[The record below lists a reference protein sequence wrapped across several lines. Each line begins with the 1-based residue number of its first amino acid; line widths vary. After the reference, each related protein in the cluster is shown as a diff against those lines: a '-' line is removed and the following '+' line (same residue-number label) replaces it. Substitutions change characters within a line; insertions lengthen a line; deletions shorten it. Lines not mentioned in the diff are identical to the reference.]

1 MNVEFSALR
10 RKAGE
15 VERHLEEKCGN
26 YQSLGRKLNNLYA
39 KNGNHATGI
48 TSRLTV
54 GGGGGSGNGGDTTSL
69 VQDLKN
75 LETNENSSR
84 IQIEGLLNTMSS
96 VVNQMDSLLLNNS
109 AASSNNNNGMT
120 SPGNTTNSSNM
131 LLLRRYKEIHAD
143 YKRDFTNMKSN
154 IISKK
159 QQSELFTTSAGY
171 KSKGSGMF
179 DSSNEEGGGDGGDS
193 LETNTLLRE
202 RSYLQGSTNAVSNVL
217 NQANASMTEL
227 RRQRTS
233 LVNSN
238 TGVSNIA
245 SFAPKIGSL
254 IGKIRSRK
262 NWDNKVLAGTIG
274 TCVFFTLW
282 YMFF

>member
-1 MNVEFSALR
+1 M
-10 RKAGE
+10 
-15 VERHLEEKCGN
+15 
-26 YQSLGRKLNNLYA
+26 
-39 KNGNHATGI
+39 
-48 TSRLTV
+48 
-54 GGGGGSGNGGDTTSL
+54 

-159 QQSELFTTSAGY
+159 QQSELNAFKDTS
-171 KSKGSGMF
+171 
-179 DSSNEEGGGDGGDS
+179 SS
-193 LETNTLLRE
+193 LT
-202 RSYLQGSTNAVSNVL
+202 VS
-217 NQANASMTEL
+217 
-227 RRQRTS
+227 
-233 LVNSN
+233 
-238 TGVSNIA
+238 
-245 SFAPKIGSL
+245 
-254 IGKIRSRK
+254 
-262 NWDNKVLAGTIG
+262 
-274 TCVFFTLW
+274 
-282 YMFF
+282 